1 MIAGR
6 MRRAEIARLND
17 LFRST
22 GIGGEVFLTAGVAGL
37 PASELDEIVA
47 AVRHFDRFT
56 PDNDPYGEHD
66 FASLVVGEHRI
77 IWKIDYYPLEG
88 VDRDPDP
95 AVSKRCRRIMTIMLA
110 EEY

>member
-1 MIAGR
+1 MIAGHL
-6 MRRAEIARLND
+6 RRAEIARLND
-17 LFRST
+17 RFRST
-22 GIGGEVFLTAGVAGL
+22 GIGGQVFLTAGVAGL
-37 PASELDEIVA
+37 PASELNEVVA
-47 AVRHFDRFT
+47 AVRCFDSFT

-66 FASLVVGEHRI
+66 FASLVVGGHQI

-88 VDRDPDP
+88 IGEDPDP